1 MYASPL
7 HSLRPRWKGFLRRL
21 ADNATVCQTACS
33 SRISAML
40 NMASQQG
47 RRERGPRGRTVG
59 EGMWW
64 GDERRERGW
73 QPLSASL
80 YWPRYQ
86 PMPYRSKKLVIIVR
100 EFA

>member
-47 RRERGPRGRTVG
+47 RRG
-59 EGMWW
+59 EGPEGVLLEKVCGG

-100 EFA
+100 E